1 MTVRLGAENIVK
13 AYVQGENTLRVLNG
27 ISLTINPGEVV
38 ALVGQSGAGKSTLLH
53 TIGLLDKP
61 DSGTIY
67 IDGQEV
73 NYRNESLRTALRG
86 ASIGF
91 VYQFHYLLPEF
102 SSQENVAM
110 PLIVGG
116 MKKEQAMEEAKLAL
130 DNLGLLKRLGHRPK
144 MLSGGEQQRV
154 AIGRALIRKPS
165 LLLAD
170 EPTGNLDNQTAEM
183 VFENLLEISRLN
195 GLSAL
200 IATHNQDL
208 AQKMDRILELRNGQ
222 LYERV

>member
-1 MTVRLGAENIVK
+1 MTARLRAENIVK
-13 AYVQGENTLRVLNG
+13 AYVQGENTLKILNG

-61 DSGTIY
+61 ESGAIY

-102 SSQENVAM
+102 SAQENVAM

-116 MKKEQAMEEAKLAL
+116 MNKEQAMEEAKTAL
-130 DNLGLLKRLGHRPK
+130 DNLGLGKRLSHRPK

-170 EPTGNLDNQTAEM
+170 EPTGNLDNQTAEKL
-183 VFENLLEISRLN
+183 FEN
-195 GLSAL
+195 
-200 IATHNQDL
+200 
-208 AQKMDRILELRNGQ
+208 
-222 LYERV
+222 

>member
-1 MTVRLGAENIVK
+1 MTARLQAENIVK
-13 AYVQGENTLRVLNG
+13 AYVQGENTLKVLNG

-61 DSGTIY
+61 DSGAIY

-102 SSQENVAM
+102 SAQENVAM

-116 MKKEQAMEEAKLAL
+116 MNKEQAMEEAKTAL
-130 DNLGLLKRLGHRPK
+130 DNLGLGKRLGHRPK

-183 VFENLLEISRLN
+183 VFENLLEISRDK

-222 LYERV
+222 LY